1 MRYSLVI
8 EDKYFEG
15 LGHSALLA
23 VLARLI
29 AVNKCCSAD
38 VSYIYHSQDVNM
50 VVISNF
56 DLCNNSLRMYS
67 FL

>member
-15 LGHSALLA
+15 LGHLALLS
-23 VLARLI
+23 VLARSI
-29 AVNKCCSAD
+29 AVNKCPAD
-38 VSYIYHSQDVNM
+38 ASYLYHSHDVNM